1 MRLENEFNL
10 KFIELDKLCK
20 KLYPK
25 HSKGVEAL
33 KEFANSLAPN
43 NKTKLLDFIDAYEK
57 SSITNINEE
66 AINFLNGLLH
76 DANIRILSS
85 NFSEDMFV
93 LKHEEDS
100 FEKDQRYYKNKIEE
114 MYSNV
119 IKYTRVFQKSIKK
132 KAKQELENAFREID
146 RCKNFDELLEV
157 EEKYEEIFDELEDLI
172 DYDL

>member
-10 KFIELDKLCK
+10 KFIEFDKLCK

-43 NKTKLLDFIDAYEK
+43 NKTKLLEFIDAYEK
-57 SSITNINEE
+57 RSITNINEE
-66 AINFLNGLLH
+66 AINFLNLLIS

-85 NFSEDMFV
+85 NFSEDMFT
-93 LKHEEDS
+93 LKFEEDS
-100 FEKDQRYYKNKIEE
+100 FEKEQRYYKNKIEE

-119 IKYTRVFQKSIKK
+119 IKYTPVFQKSIKK
-132 KAKQELENAFREID
+132 KAKQELENALREID
-146 RCKNFDELLEV
+146 RCKDFDELLEV
-157 EEKYEEIFDELEDLI
+157 EEKYEEIFDKLEDLI